1 MVANPGGGHDGAGV
15 IPPEKAHLYQD
26 YMPIVFDG
34 SDHEQAIL
42 IDGFVSS
49 FGKRCAKI
57 EDLVDPPRYRCLI
70 LCAGGARE
78 VRR

>member
-1 MVANPGGGHDGAGV
+1 MAANIGGGHDGAGV
-15 IPPEKAHLYQD
+15 IPPEEAHLIQN

-34 SDHEQAIL
+34 GDREQAIL

-49 FGKRCAKI
+49 FGKRYAKI
-57 EDLVDPPRYRCLI
+57 EDLVDPSHHRCLI
-70 LCAGGARE
+70 LCPGGARG